1 LFFNGLRFVA
11 WNLLHCEFV
20 LASTAAGSCDSR
32 SRPRN
37 GRLSTRR
44 HFRER
49 LLDIQE
55 QALGTPSREA
65 VVATTILRRRSD
77 EGGPLFR
84 GSRYFAVGHE
94 WYAHTRES
102 KELGPFSSRSE
113 AELLLAWHLALQVED
128 QADAV
133 NPLEQAA
140 GEALTPLEIQRD
152 ELVVCRRDATAR
164 GIAAAC
170 IMAQQRL
177 DAIEG
182 ISEPGTRSA
191 LRAEA
196 IRYFLNEA
204 DW

>member
-1 LFFNGLRFVA
+1 MELQ
-11 WNLLHCEFV
+11 
-20 LASTAAGSCDSR
+20 
-32 SRPRN
+32 
-37 GRLSTRR
+37 
-44 HFRER
+44 ER
-49 LLDIQE
+49 
-55 QALGTPSREA
+55 ALETPSRDA
-65 VVATTILRRRSD
+65 IVSNDVLRRRSD

-94 WYAHTRES
+94 WYAHTREN
-102 KELGPFSSRSE
+102 KEIGPFSSRSE
-113 AELLLAWHLALQVED
+113 AELRLAWHLALQVEEA
-128 QADAV
+128 ADAGST
-133 NPLEQAA
+133 
-140 GEALTPLEIQRD
+140 GETGSRDTMTPLEVQRD

-182 ISEPGTRSA
+182 VSEPGTRSG

>member
-1 LFFNGLRFVA
+1 MEL
-11 WNLLHCEFV
+11 
-20 LASTAAGSCDSR
+20 
-32 SRPRN
+32 
-37 GRLSTRR
+37 
-44 HFRER
+44 
-49 LLDIQE
+49 QE
-55 QALGTPSREA
+55 QALEAPARDA
-65 VVATTILRRRSD
+65 VVANHILRRRSD

-94 WYAHTRES
+94 WYAMTRE
-102 KELGPFSSRSE
+102 KQEIGPFGSRSE
-113 AELLLAWHLALQVED
+113 AELRLAWHLALQVED
-128 QADAV
+128 QAEETDAFD
-133 NPLEQAA
+133 EDTR
-140 GEALTPLEIQRD
+140 EALTPLEVQRD
-152 ELVVCRRDATAR
+152 ELAVCRRDATAR

>member
-1 LFFNGLRFVA
+1 MELQ
-11 WNLLHCEFV
+11 
-20 LASTAAGSCDSR
+20 
-32 SRPRN
+32 
-37 GRLSTRR
+37 
-44 HFRER
+44 ER
-49 LLDIQE
+49 ALD
-55 QALGTPSREA
+55 APSREA
-65 VVATTILRRRSD
+65 VVANHSLRRRSD
-77 EGGPLFR
+77 GGGPLFR

-94 WYAHTRES
+94 WYAMTRES
-102 KELGPFSSRSE
+102 KEIGPFSSRSE
-113 AELLLAWHLALQVED
+113 AELRLAWHLALQVENE
-128 QADAV
+128 V
-133 NPLEQAA
+133 GEMNPLDA
-140 GEALTPLEIQRD
+140 GTNEALTPLEIQRD